1 MSTNSRS
8 RLIATIGVA
17 IVPLAFAGLVAAS
30 FASTES
36 ATDRIPAA
44 VVNSDQLVQQTAADG
59 TETPVFAGRQLVTEL
74 TDPDAESLDWVIT
87 NQDDAEAALAAGE
100 VYAVVEVPEDFSA
113 SILSLQSDSPE
124 RARITVRTD
133 EAHDYLTGP
142 VVEAVGAGMTAAFGK
157 DITEQYLTGV
167 YAGLG
172 DLGESLGTAADGA
185 GELGTGATG
194 LGDGLDQLAGGLT
207 STRTGADELAGGI
220 EEYTSGVDAISGGLS
235 RLSTGA
241 GGLTQVVDGV
251 TSYTGGVSQLSAA
264 LATAS
269 VGLSSSDPVVVQQST
284 AAVQGIS
291 AQLATAAAG
300 GGQLAAGAD
309 TGITSVQSGL
319 SQSAAGARRLA
330 AGSDDL
336 VTGAASLA
344 SGLGELSTAAT
355 TAASGADE
363 LATGATTLA
372 DGLREGANQVPDS
385 TAGAAEDTAAVAADP
400 IELVVDR
407 ENEVAGVGQIIATF
421 FVPLGLWIGALA
433 VFVVLGAVSRTA
445 LASSAS
451 AGRVLLSALARAAAV
466 AVAQALLMVAM
477 LHVALAVPWSSL
489 PATLG
494 FALLTALAFT
504 AFHQLLV
511 LALGRAGLVL
521 SLLLLA
527 VQLTSTGG
535 VYPVELLATP
545 FQAISP
551 LLPLTY
557 AVSGMQGILAGA
569 NGGVVAVSVLALAA
583 FGLVSV
589 LLSLAATRRT
599 RRAGALRAALA

>member
-1 MSTNSRS
+1 MNTHSRS
-8 RLIATIGVA
+8 RAVAAIAVA

-30 FASTES
+30 FASSES

-44 VVNSDQLVQQTAADG
+44 VVNSDQLVQQTAPDG

-74 TDPDAESLDWVIT
+74 TDPDNEALDWVIT
-87 NQDDAEAALAAGE
+87 NEDDAHAALAAGD

-113 SILSLQSDSPE
+113 SILSLQSDAPQ
-124 RARITVRTD
+124 RASITVRTD

-142 VVEAVGAGMTAAFGK
+142 VVEAVGVGMTAAFGK
-157 DITEQYLTGV
+157 DITEQYLAGV

-172 DLGESLGTAADGA
+172 DLGDSLGSAADGA
-185 GELGTGATG
+185 GELATGATG
-194 LGDGLDQLAGGLT
+194 LGDGIDQLVGGLT
-207 STRTGADELAGGI
+207 SAQTGAGSLTSGI
-220 EEYTSGVDAISGGLS
+220 EEYTDGVDALSSGLS
-235 RLSTGA
+235 RLSSGA

-251 TSYTGGVSQLSAA
+251 AGYTGGVSQLSAA

-269 VGLSSSDPVVVQQST
+269 AGLSSADPAVAEQSR

-291 AQLATAAAG
+291 AQLGTLASG
-300 GGQLAAGAD
+300 GGELASGAD
-309 TGITSVQSGL
+309 TGVTSLQSGL
-319 SQSAAGARRLA
+319 SQSASGARRLA
-330 AGSDDL
+330 AGSDEL
-336 VTGAASLA
+336 VSGAASL
-344 SGLGELSTAAT
+344 SDGLGELSAGAT
-355 TAASGADE
+355 TTASGADE
-363 LATGATTLA
+363 LATGVATLS
-372 DGLREGANQVPDS
+372 DGLRDGADQVPD
-385 TAGAAEDTAAVAADP
+385 TTTGAAEETAAVAADP

-407 ENEVAGVGQIIATF
+407 ENEVAGIGQIIATF

-433 VFVVLGAVSRTA
+433 VFVVLRPVSRTA
-445 LASSAS
+445 LATSAS

-466 AVAQALLMVAM
+466 ATAQALLLVA
-477 LHVALAVPWSSL
+477 PWSSL
-489 PATLG
+489 PATAG
-494 FALLTALAFT
+494 FALVTALAFT

-511 LALGRAGLVL
+511 LALGRAGLVV

-535 VYPVELLATP
+535 IYPVELLATP

-557 AVSGMQGILAGA
+557 AVSGMQRILAGA
-569 NGGVVAVSVLALAA
+569 NGGAVAVSVLALTA
-583 FGLVSV
+583 FGSVSV
-589 LLSLAATRRT
+589 LLSLAATRRV